1 MSNHWID
8 LGQDVHMQRYGK
20 RRNRT
25 LHVHLDPASSL
36 HRYIYNQQHIRNML
50 SKGQLQHQQHSTGL

>member
-8 LGQDVHMQRYGK
+8 LGQGVHMQRYGK

-36 HRYIYNQQHIRNML
+36 HRHFDNQQHIRNML
-50 SKGQLQHQQHSTGL
+50 TKGQLQRQQHSTGL